1 MSDVQYGKRSKWPIA
16 AGFSLVLIALL
27 FMSMKAISQRS
38 AVISKDELVIYC
50 AAGIKL
56 PIMEITKAY
65 TEQFG
70 TPVRLEL
77 GSSGELEAKLLKD
90 AKYGKTRAHLY
101 IPADGSFS
109 KRTSEKGLS
118 FESLP
123 LARFDL
129 VLGVKPD
136 DDPSVNSVRELLD
149 KHVPFVVCNEKAG
162 AGKKTMDGLKKHGL
176 WDEIVEKRKVVVAK
190 VPECAGT
197 VKTANDIKAGFMWN
211 TTAKQ
216 FGLKI
221 VNPPELEGVG
231 ASINVNVTKCDN
243 PAAAL
248 HLARFLSA
256 PKNSKYFEKHGF
268 ATRPGD
274 KWESSPKLVL
284 FCGGVNKK
292 AVEKTIAEFEK
303 REGIKIEAEYD
314 GCGTLVASMSAQSTT
329 GTFPDAF
336 LTCDKTYF
344 DKVSSEYLEP
354 EDLSST
360 EIVIL
365 VRKGNPLGIKS
376 IKDLT
381 KDGLKVGTNNR
392 RKSTLGF
399 LSWKIFEEY
408 GIEEKMNTNVVV
420 TAPNAHKLITQF
432 MAHDKLDAAL
442 VYYANCSQVLD
453 EYELIPIDH
462 PLATAIQNIGI
473 SKKSK
478 FPLMM
483 SRLIQELKS
492 VKSKNRYEQTGFKW
506 IKN

>member
-1 MSDVQYGKRSKWPIA
+1 
-16 AGFSLVLIALL
+16 
-27 FMSMKAISQRS
+27 
-38 AVISKDELVIYC
+38 
-50 AAGIKL
+50 
-56 PIMEITKAY
+56 
-65 TEQFG
+65 
-70 TPVRLEL
+70 
-77 GSSGELEAKLLKD
+77 
-90 AKYGKTRAHLY
+90 
-101 IPADGSFS
+101 
-109 KRTSEKGLS
+109 
-118 FESLP
+118 
-123 LARFDL
+123 
-129 VLGVKPD
+129 
-136 DDPSVNSVRELLD
+136 
-149 KHVPFVVCNEKAG
+149 
-162 AGKKTMDGLKKHGL
+162 
-176 WDEIVEKRKVVVAK
+176 
-190 VPECAGT
+190 
-197 VKTANDIKAGFMWN
+197 
-211 TTAKQ
+211 
-216 FGLKI
+216 
-221 VNPPELEGVG
+221 
-231 ASINVNVTKCDN
+231 
-243 PAAAL
+243 
-248 HLARFLSA
+248 
-256 PKNSKYFEKHGF
+256 
-268 ATRPGD
+268 
-274 KWESSPKLVL
+274 
-284 FCGGVNKK
+284 
-292 AVEKTIAEFEK
+292 
-303 REGIKIEAEYD
+303 
-314 GCGTLVASMSAQSTT
+314 MSAQSTT